1 MIPHKLSPQY
11 RKAVEL
17 VSRYNKN
24 PQLFDKNQGE
34 SIAQIAYMYD
44 LPFKA
49 ESKGMQKLLYN
60 MGEGLTLG
68 MLPNSWEPREIG
80 EDYGFES
87 LSGKIGSG
95 VGDLLGLATGF
106 GTGTALFG
114 VGARGLKAV
123 GGLGGVASG
132 AGNVASKVS
141 SAGGNLADEA
151 MHFAGK
157 VSDKGKEASKE
168 AIARMRSMMHNN
180 KYYKKAQDPLGYGQY
195 DSSMQRL
202 DNLLA
207 YAS

>member
-1 MIPHKLSPQY
+1 MLSLKKFEII
-11 RKAVEL
+11 RRL
-17 VSRYNKN
+17 NKIFFIFSIFFCFLFS
-24 PQLFDKNQGE
+24 PVPVFALEDFQLSEAHNF
-34 SIAQIAYMYD
+34 
-44 LPFKA
+44 
-49 ESKGMQKLLYN
+49 
-60 MGEGLTLG
+60 
-68 MLPNSWEPREIG
+68 
-80 EDYGFES
+80 
-87 LSGKIGSG
+87 
-95 VGDLLGLATGF
+95 
-106 GTGTALFG
+106 
-114 VGARGLKAV
+114 
-123 GGLGGVASG
+123 VA
-132 AGNVASKVS
+132 NVASKVS